1 MGHIDDL
8 GSDGELVTFV
18 RLIHAQTL
26 LFWTPNMHTCSG
38 QALEPSNIDLDVH
51 DPFRMMCGCH

>member
-18 RLIHAQTL
+18 RLIYAQTQ
-26 LFWTPNMHTCSG
+26 LFWTPNMHICPQ
-38 QALEPSNIDLDVH
+38 QALEPSKH
-51 DPFRMMCGCH
+51 